1 MQPVANLSGLVHIQL
16 SPVNEKNERL
26 RRLLAALV
34 MLLIEWALWPACVV
48 SYLIPMWP
56 MHTYSSAGC
65 LHTSPGGNMT
75 LGDSFTSSL
84 FKQTYQK
91 VFSKDHKGEYNM
103 AFNGTFTVKVR
114 R

>member
-1 MQPVANLSGLVHIQL
+1 
-16 SPVNEKNERL
+16 
-26 RRLLAALV
+26 
-34 MLLIEWALWPACVV
+34 
-48 SYLIPMWP
+48 
-56 MHTYSSAGC
+56 
-65 LHTSPGGNMT
+65 MT